1 MLVASLTIVVG
12 KNNLVKTEPQFLGDL
27 LSYRPVGRQSV
38 ILPPLTVWCQVMSDL
53 LSAWVLTTGDTS
65 QQVNTADLS
74 GALEKAR
81 LSYHSQVMDLEDSFL
96 MKISLIS

>member
-1 MLVASLTIVVG
+1 
-12 KNNLVKTEPQFLGDL
+12 
-27 LSYRPVGRQSV
+27 
-38 ILPPLTVWCQVMSDL
+38 MSDL